1 MIRASTLE
9 PEVKMSERAAK
20 VPVPRDQLSDEDV
33 VARVLAG
40 ELPLFEVLM
49 RRHNQRLYRV
59 VRSILLSDTE
69 AEDVVQD
76 AYVRAYSHLG
86 QFEQRS
92 SFTTWLTRIAIN
104 EALARKRE
112 HQRLVEI
119 DSLQESD
126 EAKMKFLKSSAP
138 TPEEDALAGAV
149 GVMLEGA
156 VDSLPASYRS
166 VFMLREIEG
175 MSTAET
181 AECLELSEEAV
192 KVRLHRGRALLR
204 REIYKR
210 TGHATASAFRFA
222 GPRCDGLVAAVLERI
237 TACR

>member
-1 MIRASTLE
+1 
-9 PEVKMSERAAK
+9 MSERAAK
-20 VPVPRDQLSDEDV
+20 IPALGAELSDEEV
-33 VARVLAG
+33 VSRVLQG

-59 VRSILLSDTE
+59 VRSIVQSDGE

-86 QFEQRS
+86 QFEGRS
-92 SFTTWLTRIAIN
+92 SFATWLTRIAFN
-104 EALARKRE
+104 EALSRKRE
-112 HQRLVEI
+112 QQRLVEI
-119 DSLQESD
+119 DSIQESD
-126 EAKMKFLKSSAP
+126 EATMKFLKSSAP
-138 TPEEDALAGAV
+138 SPEEDALTDSV

-175 MSTAET
+175 MSTSET
-181 AECLELSEEAV
+181 AECLDLSEEAV
-192 KVRLHRGRALLR
+192 KVRLHRGRAILR

-210 TGHATASAFRFA
+210 TGQATVSAFRFN
-222 GPRCDGLVAAVLERI
+222 GPRCDALVAAVLARI
-237 TACR
+237 AACR

>member
-1 MIRASTLE
+1 
-9 PEVKMSERAAK
+9 MSEQAAK
-20 VPVPRDQLSDEDV
+20 VPVPRDQLSDEEV
-33 VARVLAG
+33 VTRVLAG
-40 ELPLFEVLM
+40 ELQLFEVLM
-49 RRHNQRLYRV
+49 RRHNQRLYRAI
-59 VRSILLSDTE
+59 RSILRSDTE

-92 SFTTWLTRIAIN
+92 SFATWLTRIAVN

-119 DSLQESD
+119 DSIQESD
-126 EAKMKFLKSSAP
+126 EAMMKFLKSNAP
-138 TPEEDALAGAV
+138 TPEDDALAGSV

-210 TGHATASAFRFA
+210 TGQATASAFSFA
-222 GPRCDGLVAAVLERI
+222 GPRCDALVAAVLERI
-237 TACR
+237 AACR

>member
-1 MIRASTLE
+1 
-9 PEVKMSERAAK
+9 MSERAAK
-20 VPVPRDQLSDEDV
+20 IPVPRELLSDEEV

-40 ELPLFEVLM
+40 ELELFEVLM
-49 RRHNQRLYRV
+49 RRNNQRVYRV
-59 VRSILLSDTE
+59 VRSILASDVE

-76 AYVRAYSHLG
+76 AYVKAYSHLG

-92 SFTTWLTRIAIN
+92 SFATWLTRIAYH

-112 HQRLVEI
+112 QQRLVEI
-119 DSLQESD
+119 DSMQESD
-126 EAKMKFLKSSAP
+126 EMEFLKSTAR
-138 TPEEDALAGAV
+138 TPEEDALANSV
-149 GVMLEGA
+149 GLMLEGA
-156 VDSLPASYRS
+156 VDSLPTNYRS

-204 REIYKR
+204 REIYKQ
-210 TGHATASAFRFA
+210 TGQASAGAFRFA
-222 GPRCDGLVAAVLERI
+222 GLRCDGLVAAVLARI
-237 TACR
+237 AASR

>member
-1 MIRASTLE
+1 
-9 PEVKMSERAAK
+9 MSERAGK
-20 VPVPRDQLSDEDV
+20 VLTPREQLSDEEV
-33 VARVLAG
+33 VERVLAG
-40 ELPLFEVLM
+40 ELQLFEVLM

-59 VRSILLSDTE
+59 VRSILRSDTE

-86 QFEQRS
+86 QFERRS
-92 SFTTWLTRIAIN
+92 SFATWLSRIAFN
-104 EALARKRE
+104 EALARKRKDE
-112 HQRLVEI
+112 RLVEI
-119 DSLQESD
+119 DSIQESD

-138 TPEEDALAGAV
+138 TPEEEAMTGSV

-210 TGHATASAFRFA
+210 TGNATVSAFRFA
-222 GPRCDGLVAAVLERI
+222 GPRCDGVVAAVLARI
-237 TACR
+237 AARS